1 MNNPWVM
8 TKEGVLLPLFID
20 FDEEV
25 HFEKIENILNN
36 YYSSNYYKLYIR
48 KEKIKKICQ
57 KI

>member
-1 MNNPWVM
+1 M

-36 YYSSNYYKLYIR
+36 YYSSNNYKMYIR
-48 KEKIKKICQ
+48 KEKIKKI
-57 KI
+57 INNLVN